1 MCLYTDDYLFVII
14 VIDWIQK
21 HFNLMPSS
29 KNKWLHEQI

>member
-21 HFNLMPSS
+21 HFNLPSS